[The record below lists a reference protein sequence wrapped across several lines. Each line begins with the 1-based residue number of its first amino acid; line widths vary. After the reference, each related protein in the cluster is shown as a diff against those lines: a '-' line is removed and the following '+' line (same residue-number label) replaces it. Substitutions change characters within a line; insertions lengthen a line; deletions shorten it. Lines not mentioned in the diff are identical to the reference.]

1 MYGHFKQ
8 SKATIDWIIWS
19 IIPKFRIFFLLS
31 FLVLPWK
38 GGVEKAAKPTLPEV
52 AVVALNLWLGQALE
66 SGNLGT
72 FPSLLEGA
80 GMLLRKVFA
89 RRCCRRWWRPWKGQ
103 RDCFTLDQI
112 DRGFSARRAVG
123 SKMCR
128 ARCFNRRLTNC
139 FEKWLLQCAV
149 LFGPVGEA
157 CMFWFFEY
165 FPCFPQKNIF
175 FASWTF

>member
-1 MYGHFKQ
+1 M
-8 SKATIDWIIWS
+8 
-19 IIPKFRIFFLLS
+19 
-31 FLVLPWK
+31 WK
-38 GGVEKAAKPTLPEV
+38 RQQNRRSLMAEV

-66 SGNLGT
+66 SGNLRT

-103 RDCFTLDQI
+103 RDCFTRDQI

-165 FPCFPQKNIF
+165 FSLLSSKKYFPLLSSKKYFPLHLAHFHIKNYF
-175 FASWTF
+175 SP